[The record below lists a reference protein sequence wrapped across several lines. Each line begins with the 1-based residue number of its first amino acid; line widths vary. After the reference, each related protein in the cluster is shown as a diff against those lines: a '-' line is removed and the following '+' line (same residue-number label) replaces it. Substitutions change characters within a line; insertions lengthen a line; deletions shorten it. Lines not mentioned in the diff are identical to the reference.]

1 MAIKIQTEKPEIPI
15 EIGDL
20 EFAFDVT
27 DESVIEFRENGR
39 RIQEELGKL
48 QIDEDD
54 DETLDQV
61 KDILKR
67 GYDLILGDGA
77 FEKVYELSPSVI
89 VCMNYLEQIVIGI
102 EQELNKK
109 GFSLSQKEK
118 VQKYIQNKNKK

>member
-27 DESVIEFRENGR
+27 DESVIAFRENGR

>member
-1 MAIKIQTEKPEIPI
+1 MAIKIQTEKSEIPI

-20 EFAFDVT
+20 EFAFDMT
-27 DESVIEFRENGR
+27 DESVIAFRENGR